1 MAALLFLT
9 LALAPFLTPF
19 VVLGTAGVLAV
30 RAWHW
35 EPENGLRMPGAVSCG
50 LLAVLAGSAALGAY
64 AYGVNQGF
72 YILDPDQMCAAAGA
86 PGDHVVT
93 RMTLPV
99 SAQCVTSDGVGTELV
114 PGWVNPVVLT
124 GLTVFVLALASAVAS
139 ALRRARARPRGGQS
153 EGLRPCRG
161 GGTGLTGED

>member
-1 MAALLFLT
+1 MAAFLFLT
-9 LALAPFLTPF
+9 LVLAPFLTPF

-35 EPENGLRMPGAVSCG
+35 EPEHGLRMPGAVSCG

-72 YILDPDQMCAAAGA
+72 YILDPDQMCAAAGV

-99 SAQCVTSDGVGTELV
+99 SAQCVTPDGVGTELV
-114 PGWVNPVVLT
+114 PGWVNPVVFT
-124 GLTVFVLALASAVAS
+124 GLVVLVLAPATAAAQ
-139 ALRRARARPRGGQS
+139 ALHRARARRRAG
-153 EGLRPCRG
+153 
-161 GGTGLTGED
+161 

>member
-1 MAALLFLT
+1 VAAFLFLT

-30 RAWHW
+30 RAWHRA
-35 EPENGLRMPGAVSCG
+35 PEDGPRMPGAVSCG

-86 PGDHVVT
+86 SGDHVVT

-99 SAQCVTSDGVGTELV
+99 SAQCVTPDGVGTELV
-114 PGWVNPVVLT
+114 PGWVNPVVFT
-124 GLTVFVLALASAVAS
+124 GLVVLVLAPVTAAAQ
-139 ALRRARARPRGGQS
+139 ALHRARARRRAG
-153 EGLRPCRG
+153 
-161 GGTGLTGED
+161 